1 MKKFF
6 LFPVLL
12 LFLFPVFSEDTETV
26 SESVSTEESYEEPF
40 ADLFDEDSIFDDV
53 EDVEAVI
60 TEEKSEKGEVVIAI
74 DEWKIP
80 LKFTGHM
87 EADIGAGAIR
97 EDGETEKTGYFSFTN
112 YLYFTAR
119 PDKCISI
126 NGSMK
131 TYMPGSSVTFSLYE
145 LYFTYILLDKAFITA
160 GKKKTTWGYT
170 RLFTSYKENDTDDDR
185 GGFSSDILY
194 DSLGG
199 TSMLLN
205 VPVGTFANFSVF
217 SLYTD
222 SGSGSSSQMSMN
234 DMSFAASAEFTV
246 FNTALNFFARKY
258 PSETGNRSSEYKRP
272 LLGSEIKKTIFGTDF
287 YVQGIGTVNS
297 FSLLKE
303 VDILAFYDLILTC
316 GFYRKW
322 ENFGINVEYQED
334 YVTSSKEH
342 YRAVAYD
349 IYGRIKY
356 SNKSIKIG
364 ASGSHIQKDSSGNN
378 YGYVKPGVILSG
390 FFPYADLDTGLK
402 IQYGDTSSYVSPKL
416 TFGSYL
422 AISMDY

>member
-6 LFPVLL
+6 WFLVFFA
-12 LFLFPVFSEDTETV
+12 FLFPIFSEDTEDT
-26 SESVSTEESYEEPF
+26 SESVPAEESYEDPL
-40 ADLFDEDSIFDDV
+40 ADLFDENSIFDDV

-60 TEEKSEKGEVVIAI
+60 IEEKPEKGEVVIAI

-80 LKFTGHM
+80 LKITGYM
-87 EADIGAGAIR
+87 EADVGAGAIR
-97 EDGETEKTGYFSFTN
+97 ENGETEKTGYFSFTN

-131 TYMPGSSVTFSLYE
+131 TYMPGSSVNFSLYE
-145 LYFTYILLDKAFITA
+145 LYFTYILLDKVFITA

-194 DSLGG
+194 DSLNG

-205 VPVGTFANFSVF
+205 VPVGTFANFSAF

-222 SGSGSSSQMSMN
+222 SGSSSSQMSMK

-246 FNTALNFFARKY
+246 FSTAINFFARKY
-258 PSETGNRSSEYKRP
+258 PSETGNHSSEYKRP
-272 LLGSEIKKTIFGTDF
+272 LLGSEIKKTILGTDF
-287 YVQGIGTVNS
+287 YVQGIGTIDNA
-297 FSLLKE
+297 SLLKD
-303 VDILAFYDLILTC
+303 VDVLAFYDLILTC

-322 ENFGINVEYQED
+322 ENFGLNVEYQED
-334 YVTSSKEH
+334 YITNSKEH
-342 YRAVAYD
+342 YRATAYD

-356 SNKSIKIG
+356 KNKSIKIG
-364 ASGSHIQKDSSGNN
+364 ASGSHIQKDASGNN

-390 FFPYADLDTGLK
+390 FFPYADLNTGLK

-422 AISMDY
+422 AISMNY